1 MRSSSSPHRTS
12 TTGTSVNT
20 SDSTSTD
27 TSHSGSLS
35 SGSSPTLPGAYLT
48 KTTLSNSGSSTTYNV
63 TIPDNVFPGQ
73 FFSFPVPDCQ
83 RVERVRCPR
92 QTRPGEAFPLTLPP
106 EPKTTTLTVQLP
118 SMAVLTA
125 VVEEDIDSGNGVVTG
140 AVAMEPEIKRVNQL
154 VTDAR
159 DEGAAQA
166 CGVRIPPNISSGMQF
181 TFTDRSNGQCFQMT
195 CPDTAGPNEWII
207 VVPPLARSGLHRLV
221 SQPPTMLDFYVPIP
235 PDARPGELFY
245 GMIHGR
251 KVSVPCPLEVV
262 EGQSVLCQVP
272 FRKIAGYIQLAYESQ
287 GGGWYRKIRLS
298 DSGIHLQWARIDQTA
313 TGTTCAEAGS
323 TGDIGNVI
331 DNTFDFNT
339 SAFVHQITYLIG
351 NDDRMR
357 TGKLEWVAANEAVV
371 DLRLTVDKNKTLQ
384 SYADIVAVQGQP
396 LDKKT
401 AWFQNICSQ
410 LTPAWGDGYIHMV
423 VRRDHLFLDS
433 EKAIMS
439 LGMDDMRKPW
449 EMEFLDEEAVDRGG
463 VTREWFELVTG
474 QLFDP
479 NFGLWLSLPN
489 NNQLHCNIN
498 PASGTYTT

>member
-1 MRSSSSPHRTS
+1 
-12 TTGTSVNT
+12 
-20 SDSTSTD
+20 
-27 TSHSGSLS
+27 
-35 SGSSPTLPGAYLT
+35 
-48 KTTLSNSGSSTTYNV
+48 
-63 TIPDNVFPGQ
+63 
-73 FFSFPVPDCQ
+73 
-83 RVERVRCPR
+83 
-92 QTRPGEAFPLTLPP
+92 
-106 EPKTTTLTVQLP
+106 
-118 SMAVLTA
+118 MAVLTA
-125 VVEEDIDSGNGVVTG
+125 TATAEEDSLSGGTVT
-140 AVAMEPEIKRVNQL
+140 MTPEIKRVNQL
-154 VTDAR
+154 VTAAR
-159 DEGAAQA
+159 DKGAAQA
-166 CGVRIPPNISSGMQF
+166 CGVRIPPNISPGMRF
-181 TFTDRSNGQCFQMT
+181 NFTDKSNGQVFPVK
-195 CPDTAGPNEWII
+195 CPNTAGPNDWII
-207 VVPPLARSGLHRLV
+207 VVLPMPRNH
-221 SQPPTMLDFYVPIP
+221 SQERESQSPRMLDFHVPIP

-245 GMIHGR
+245 GIIHGR
-251 KVSVPCPLEVV
+251 RVSIPCPLEVV

-272 FRKIAGYIQLAYESQ
+272 FQKIAGYIQLAYESQ
-287 GGGWYRKIRLS
+287 GGGWYRKICLS
-298 DSGIHLQWARIDQTA
+298 DSDMKLQWARLDQTA
-313 TGTTCAEAGS
+313 TGTTCAVAENTRSIVDGS
-323 TGDIGNVI
+323 II
-331 DNTFDFNT
+331 DNSFDFTT

-357 TGKLEWVAANEAVV
+357 TGELEWVAANEAVV
-371 DLRLTVDKNKTLQ
+371 DLRLTVDKNKILF
-384 SYADIVAVQGQP
+384 SYADIVAVQGQS